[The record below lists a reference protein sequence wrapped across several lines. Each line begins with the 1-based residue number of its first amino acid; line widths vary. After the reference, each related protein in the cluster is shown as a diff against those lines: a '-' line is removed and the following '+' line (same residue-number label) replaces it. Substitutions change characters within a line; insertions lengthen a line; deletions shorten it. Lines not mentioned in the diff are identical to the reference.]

1 MNKENILKKFLEMYE
16 KQGVYLIDIS
26 SKSKSKNDD
35 IEKAEM
41 IFVRSLEDVKE
52 TTSTINRVS
61 NLLYDED
68 IQGINDIT
76 DDIIINNRYALF
88 SY

>member
-1 MNKENILKKFLEMYE
+1 MNKESIVKKFLEMYE

-26 SKSKSKNDD
+26 SKSKNDD

-52 TTSTINRVS
+52 EVGEITRVT
-61 NLLYDED
+61 NFLYNED
-68 IQGINDIT
+68 VKHICNIT
-76 DDIIINNRYALF
+76 DDMVINNKYALF